1 MAVAPLLV
9 STDVAHVSSMCD
21 DLMNAINNLRLEWL
35 STEDAQV
42 VHQRTYPLQCTLE
55 RMNQGQ
61 GLGVSLLRS
70 LSSSSKSKLY

>member
-1 MAVAPLLV
+1 
-9 STDVAHVSSMCD
+9 MCD

-35 STEDAQV
+35 STEDAQA